1 MALARSEIGT
11 LKFVRQLQDFLGIA
25 LGGAMLPRCSLFAS
39 LQTALARAPVV
50 ALLGPRQCGKTT
62 LARQLVPVAS
72 ANYFDLEDPISL
84 ARLEEPLTGLA
95 ELRGTVVIDEVQR
108 RPELF
113 PILRVLADRADAPA
127 RFLILGSASPA
138 LLRQSSESLAGRL
151 EIVEMAG
158 FSLAEVGEEAATSL
172 WLRGGFPRSFL
183 AASEAASLIWRRD
196 FIRTLLE
203 SDIPQLGVRV
213 PAATLQRFWAMLAHF
228 HGQLWNGAELGRSLG
243 VNQTTCRRYHDLLEG
258 VFVVRLLQPWHAN
271 LPKRQVKAP
280 SPWTGP
286 ASELHRPAASATK
299 GPERRRGRDA
309 SAGCCAASAG
319 APSSRHCPHPDSLE
333 GELLGPL
340 LPMPLQELMV
350 AQDSLLLHV
359 QPTARSSRAAV
370 PSRAVISGFGHAH
383 QPWLLRLQDGSAI
396 LQGSVFGPTRWL
408 TPVFRTAVRF
418 RSAPFPRS
426 RYRRKPRG
434 AAMVS
439 TGHKE
444 GD

>member
-1 MALARSEIGT
+1 
-11 LKFVRQLQDFLGIA
+11 
-25 LGGAMLPRCSLFAS
+25 MLPRSSLFAS
-39 LQTALARAPVV
+39 LQAALARAPVV

-84 ARLEEPLTGLA
+84 ARLEEPLTALA

-151 EIVEMAG
+151 EILEMAG

-183 AASEAASLIWRRD
+183 ADSEEASLIWRRD

-243 VNQTTCRRYHDLLEG
+243 LNQTTCRRYLDLLEG
-258 VFVVRLLQPWHAN
+258 VFMVRLLQPWHAN
-271 LPKRQVKAP
+271 LLKRQVKAP
-280 SPWTGP
+280 KIYFRDTGLLHQLLQIQSHEALLCHPRLGASWEGYVIEQLLAAWRPESPWFWATHGGAELDLLVLQNGLRIGVEIKRADAP
-286 ASELHRPAASATK
+286 RLSASMRQALADLDLDRLLVITP
-299 GPERRRGRDA
+299 GERSYRLNERTQVLSLA
-309 SAGCCAASAG
+309 EALETAG
-319 APSSRHCPHPDSLE
+319 L
-333 GELLGPL
+333 
-340 LPMPLQELMV
+340 
-350 AQDSLLLHV
+350 
-359 QPTARSSRAAV
+359 RS
-370 PSRAVISGFGHAH
+370 
-383 QPWLLRLQDGSAI
+383 
-396 LQGSVFGPTRWL
+396 
-408 TPVFRTAVRF
+408 
-418 RSAPFPRS
+418 
-426 RYRRKPRG
+426 
-434 AAMVS
+434 
-439 TGHKE
+439 
-444 GD
+444 